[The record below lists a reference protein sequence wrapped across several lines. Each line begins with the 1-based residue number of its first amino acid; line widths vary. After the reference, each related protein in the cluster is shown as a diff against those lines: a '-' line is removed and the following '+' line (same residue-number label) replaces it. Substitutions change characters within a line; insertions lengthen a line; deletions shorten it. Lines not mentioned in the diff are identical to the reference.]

1 MELLPLRDTN
11 ARGSPA
17 HVQLPSLPRKDH
29 CCTGTS
35 AKSPQVT
42 LDEQPTSSSDES
54 SSDNE
59 DQMDL
64 PTQSTSH
71 KLPSSQSEQD
81 VLHEAEVG
89 LVLEDLAC
97 TEEGKAPFELIA
109 EVGPVIS
116 ECVAMATSLL
126 LYTLVSQ
133 VCHGR
138 EVRGC

>member
-1 MELLPLRDTN
+1 M
-11 ARGSPA
+11 
-17 HVQLPSLPRKDH
+17 
-29 CCTGTS
+29 
-35 AKSPQVT
+35 T

-97 TEEGKAPFELIA
+97 TEEGKAPSSKAAL
-109 EVGPVIS
+109 
-116 ECVAMATSLL
+116 
-126 LYTLVSQ
+126 
-133 VCHGR
+133 
-138 EVRGC
+138 